1 MKMAIL
7 IQCHAKADQINKIIE
22 FFDDDNIDI
31 YIHIDKKSNI
41 ISKININSNT
51 HILNESIDVRW
62 GRFSQVEATIAMFK
76 EVAKSNKKYKYVHLI
91 SGQDYPIKDL
101 SYIKDFFKNADKQFV
116 DYIKLPNKC
125 LVKDGNDR
133 YKVYYPQWIIDRP
146 KCLWKRIVRV
156 LYREIV
162 LATKIFERNLENIP
176 EVYYGSQ
183 WMSITSECMNYILD
197 YIKTNNEY
205 YNFFK
210 NSIYSD
216 EMFFQTIILN
226 SHFKESINNNNLR
239 YIDWSANLESPKS
252 LENAD
257 IDLAIASNNI
267 FARKIDQVKIIDYI
281 NEKLLRGN

>member
-62 GRFSQVEATIAMFK
+62 GRFSQVEANIAMFK

-91 SGQDYPIKDL
+91 SGHDYPIKDL